1 MGNQTSYNLSPLNI
15 MGQLSLFLLVSFPLL
30 TIGSEPF
37 SFFDSYAEL
46 KAGNKREERSQ
57 SGLYTAPN
65 SYQPSISV
73 YQPVDTIDLTNI
85 TVPATIIPTFE
96 DVFGFTLAEKTKED
110 TDALIGYL
118 TQLDQNQ
125 EASKLIN
132 SEIEANPCIDSL
144 KDMIDLVQ
152 GGARIVENAG
162 PDIEQMFATINS
174 LRDERDITIL
184 VRGSADILVQLNSL
198 FPKLE
203 TFSFYTRCRV
213 SSPHEGLQ
221 TLRDQAQLLYR
232 MSLVSDFKFT
242 QQIKD
247 NLLRSALIT
256 ESVTNFLDH
265 LQRNL
270 AERNCFTGNDF
281 LGDGT
286 LLGAQVMDD
295 LAEVLGVLGYLPSAK
310 ETRQYAVFTRSM
322 AESIRKMDDFK
333 IADDCSPGALV
344 RAANYLNDLA
354 SLIDEVG
361 LLELGVNLGLVFR
374 LDLLP

>member
-1 MGNQTSYNLSPLNI
+1 MGNQTLYNLCQLNI
-15 MGQLSLFLLVSFPLL
+15 MGQLSVFLLISFPLL

-37 SFFDSYAEL
+37 SFFD
-46 KAGNKREERSQ
+46 NKREERSQ

-85 TVPATIIPTFE
+85 TVPAPTIPTFE

-144 KDMIDLVQ
+144 KDMIDLVR

-162 PDIEQMFATINS
+162 PDIEQMFATINN

-213 SSPHEGLQ
+213 SSPHGGLL

-265 LQRNL
+265 LQRNI

-310 ETRQYAVFTRSM
+310 EARQYAVFTRSM

-333 IADDCSPGALV
+333 IADNCSPGALV